1 MDKKN
6 KALHELLEWSKV
18 LVTAFA
24 AAVFISNVIVTS
36 AKVPTGSM
44 EETIMP
50 GSRVLVNRLAYL
62 ADGPRRGDV
71 VTFYYPD
78 DEETVFLK
86 RIIGLPGETVEGT
99 GGKVYIDGEPIQEDY
114 ISQELDL
121 DFGPCE
127 VPEGMYFMM
136 GDNRNNS
143 WDSRFWDHKFVAE
156 DKIIGRV
163 EIEYFPELKRF
174 P

>member
-1 MDKKN
+1 MEKK
-6 KALHELLEWSKV
+6 KRALHELLEWSKV

-24 AAVFISNVIVTS
+24 AALFISNVIVTS

-62 ADGPRRGDV
+62 SSEPERGDV

-78 DEETVFLK
+78 DEDTVYLK
-86 RIIGLPGETVEGT
+86 RIMGLPGETVEGID
-99 GGKVYIDGEPIQEDY
+99 GAVYIDGKPIEKDY
-114 ISQELDL
+114 TDQKLNS
-121 DFGPCE
+121 DFGPYR
-127 VPEGMYFMM
+127 VPEGMYFVM

-143 WDSRFWDHKFVAE
+143 WDSRFWDNKFVAE